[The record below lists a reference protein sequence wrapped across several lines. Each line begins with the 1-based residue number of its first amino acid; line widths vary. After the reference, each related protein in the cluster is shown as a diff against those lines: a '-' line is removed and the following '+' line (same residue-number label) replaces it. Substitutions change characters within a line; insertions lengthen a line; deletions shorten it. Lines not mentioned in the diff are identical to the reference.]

1 MTDEIG
7 SLFTFAQ
14 KIAAGIAVILVAFF
28 LARAIKKAVYRLI
41 NRFEWSGQI
50 GTLFATTASYAIL
63 AVGAMIGVSIMG
75 IDVTPVLATL
85 GLGGFA
91 LGFALRD
98 AVANLLAGL
107 MIIIYRPFSNG
118 DYIAVAGDGGKVEEI
133 NLRYT
138 VLINEE
144 GKTLVP
150 NQMIISKTVKIKKRE

>member
-1 MTDEIG
+1 M
-7 SLFTFAQ
+7 LA
-14 KIAAGIAVILVAFF
+14 AFF
-28 LARAIKKAVYRLI
+28 LARAIQKAVYRLI

-50 GTLFATTASYAIL
+50 GSLFATTVYYAIL

-75 IDVTPVLATL
+75 INVTPVLATL

-118 DYIAVAGDGGKVEEI
+118 NHISVAVYEGKVEEI

-144 GKTLVP
+144 GKILVP
-150 NQMIISKTVKIKKRE
+150 N